1 MSFEERRI
9 KPMKE
14 NRNIRITVRPV
25 ADREGEYIA
34 HYASEFL
41 QADFCVY
48 IKDSIFG
55 ALALQAFAE
64 MIRKAFGKN
73 YRSQEIDFEVSQ
85 EAAVFT
91 NKALVA
97 VVGDYRHA
105 FCA

>member
-1 MSFEERRI
+1 MN
-9 KPMKE
+9 E

-25 ADREGEYIA
+25 EDREGEYIA

-73 YRSQEIDFEVSQ
+73 YRSREIDFDVSRQ
-85 EAAVFT
+85 TVEFS
-91 NKALVA
+91 NKALGE
-97 VVGDYRHA
+97 VVVDRRHA